1 MAVVRISEDLK
12 TGVRS
17 NARKLFDDKIRAIW
31 DNPPDVGEAIMSRL
45 LGPYVETVKSLPS
58 GFVDM
63 TDTFDLVRI
72 GTTEYRTRLK
82 TSGNYPTPDRDINLA
97 LGYVQGSSV
106 PDIKLADDPAWDD
119 VKAQMDEW
127 MAKRK
132 EVTKEQDAFIE
143 GVMKVLEAH
152 ATLAPA
158 LKAWPPLWDLIPE
171 EYKQRHRKVV
181 ERTKPEDSAASDVDL
196 NRLTATVAASKITR

>member
-1 MAVVRISEDLK
+1 MAVVRISEELK
-12 TGVRS
+12 NGIRS
-17 NARKLFDDKIRAIW
+17 NARNLFNDKIKAIW

-45 LGPYVETVKSLPS
+45 LGPYVEAVNSLPP
-58 GFVDM
+58 GFVDT
-63 TDTFDLVRI
+63 TDTFDLVKI
-72 GTTEYRTRLK
+72 GQTEYRTRLK
-82 TSGNYPTPDRDINLA
+82 TSINYPTPDRDIKLP

-106 PDIKLADDPAWDD
+106 PDIKLADDPAWGD
-119 VKAQMDEW
+119 VKAQLDEW
-127 MAKRK
+127 MVKRK
-132 EVTKEQDAFIE
+132 AVSKEQDTFVE

-181 ERTKPEDSAASDVDL
+181 ERAKAASADAPEVDL
-196 NRLTATVAASKITR
+196 TKLTATVAASKITR

>member
-12 TGVRS
+12 TGVRT
-17 NARKLFDDKIRAIW
+17 NARNLFTDRIKAIW

-45 LGPYVETVKSLPS
+45 LGPYVETVKALPP
-58 GFVDM
+58 GFIDM

-72 GTTEYRTRLK
+72 GQTEYRTRLK
-82 TSGNYPTPDRDINLA
+82 TSSNYPTPDRDIRLP
-97 LGYVQGSSV
+97 LGSVQGSSV

-132 EVTKEQDAFIE
+132 AVSAEQDAFIE

-158 LKAWPPLWDLIPE
+158 LKAWPPLWDLVPE

-181 ERTKPEDSAASDVDL
+181 ERNKDEGPAAPEVDL
-196 NRLTATVAASKITR
+196 NKLTATVAASKITR